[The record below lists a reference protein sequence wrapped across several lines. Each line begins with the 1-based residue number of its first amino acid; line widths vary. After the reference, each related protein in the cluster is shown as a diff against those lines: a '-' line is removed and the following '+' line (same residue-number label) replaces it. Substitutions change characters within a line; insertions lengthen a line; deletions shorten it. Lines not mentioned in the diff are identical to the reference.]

1 MYDVDIHT
9 ADLDAPDATATG
21 ILSAAELDRASR
33 FRFERDR
40 HRFIHCRAALRRIL
54 ADYASP
60 WLDANPAQIEFAYN
74 SYGKPA
80 VDGIFF
86 NVSHAD
92 RVAMIAVSRSREIGI
107 DVERIDPSFAHEQIP
122 ERFFSP
128 REVAALRA
136 LPESRQLEAFFDY
149 WTRKEAYMKGR
160 GLGFALPPTS
170 FDVRHL
176 PGDWSLESIPAP
188 PGYLAALCG
197 ARTPACRVDTRVDTS
212 FSFRQPFETSPLPSR
227 NEFTSCDTL

>member
-1 MYDVDIHT
+1 MRDVDIHT
-9 ADLDAPDATATG
+9 TDLDAPDATATG
-21 ILSAAELDRASR
+21 ILSSAELDRASR

-54 ADYASP
+54 ADY
-60 WLDANPAQIEFAYN
+60 LDAKPAQIEFVYN
-74 SYGKPA
+74 SYGKPS

-86 NVSHAD
+86 NLSHAD

-107 DVERIDPSFAHEQIP
+107 DVERVDPAFAHEQIP

-136 LPESRQLEAFFDY
+136 LPESGQLEAFFDY
-149 WTRKEAYMKGR
+149 WTRKEAYMKGL
-160 GLGFALPPTS
+160 GLGFALPSTS
-170 FDVRHL
+170 FDVGHL

-197 ARTPACRVDTRVDTS
+197 AGVSACPADSCMRS
-212 FSFRQPFETSPLPSR
+212 ALPSR
-227 NEFTSCDTL
+227 NEFASYDTL